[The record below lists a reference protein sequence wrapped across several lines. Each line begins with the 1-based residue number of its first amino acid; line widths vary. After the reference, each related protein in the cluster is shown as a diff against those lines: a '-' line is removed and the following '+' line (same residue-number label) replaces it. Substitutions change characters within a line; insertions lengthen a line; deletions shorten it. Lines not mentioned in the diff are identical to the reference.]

1 MISCAASSHSLALPA
16 SPMTSASLA
25 PRSAATQHMILEEV
39 KCFSSPR
46 TSQMPASGSR
56 QCLRAWVTCFSK
68 IGQTR
73 LSR

>member
-1 MISCAASSHSLALPA
+1 MISWAASSHSLALPS
-16 SPMTSASLA
+16 SPVTRASLA
-25 PRSAATQHMILEEV
+25 PRSTATQHMILEEV

-46 TSQMPASGSR
+46 TSQIPASGSR
-56 QCLRAWVTCFSK
+56 QCLSAWVTCFSR